1 MKTNF
6 SFDVQYAADSDS
18 SQAQRDAVMDS
29 LGPTLQ
35 ALLAGH
41 DQAATVVVSDSHKGE
56 GNKLVE
62 LTTTLGDDRIA
73 EILKAFSARNGVV
86 VSAFE

>member
-6 SFDVQYAADSDS
+6 SYDVQYPAQSDTTE
-18 SQAQRDAVMDS
+18 AQRDAVMDA

-35 ALLAGH
+35 ALLAVQ
-41 DQAATVVVSDSHKGE
+41 DKAATVVVSDSHRGN

-62 LTTTLGDDRIA
+62 LTTTLGDTQVA
-73 EILKAFSARNGVV
+73 EILQAFSAQHGVLV
-86 VSAFE
+86 APLE

>member
-6 SFDVQYAADSDS
+6 SFDVQYPATSRS
-18 SQAQRDAVMDS
+18 TQAQRDEVMDS

-35 ALLAGH
+35 ALLAGQ
-41 DQAATVVVSDSHKGE
+41 DKAATVTVSDSHRGE

-62 LTTTLGDDRIA
+62 LTTTLGDARIA
-73 EILKAFSARNGVV
+73 EILKAFSARHGVE

>member
-6 SFDVQYAADSDS
+6 SYDVQYPAQSDTT
-18 SQAQRDAVMDS
+18 QAQRDAVMDS

-35 ALLAGH
+35 ALLAVQ
-41 DQAATVVVSDSHKGE
+41 DKAATVVVSDSHRGN

-62 LTTTLGDDRIA
+62 LTTTLGDTQVA
-73 EILKAFSARNGVV
+73 EILQAFSAQHGVLV
-86 VSAFE
+86 APLE

>member
-6 SFDVQYAADSDS
+6 SYDVQYPAQSDTT
-18 SQAQRDAVMDS
+18 QAQRDAVMDA

-35 ALLAGH
+35 ALLAVQ
-41 DQAATVVVSDSHKGE
+41 DKAAAVVVSDSHRGN

-62 LTTTLGDDRIA
+62 LTTTLGDTQVA
-73 EILKAFSARNGVV
+73 EILQAFSAQHGVLV
-86 VSAFE
+86 APLE